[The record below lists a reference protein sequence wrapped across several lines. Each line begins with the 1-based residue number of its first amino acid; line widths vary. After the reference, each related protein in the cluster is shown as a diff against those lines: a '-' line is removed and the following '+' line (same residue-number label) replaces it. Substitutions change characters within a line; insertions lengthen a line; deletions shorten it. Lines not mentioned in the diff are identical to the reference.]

1 MGGLGFLVD
10 LIMIVLGISYLD
22 LSSKQKKMQEKIDL
36 LEKRLDILTVEK
48 NEVDLPFPDIED
60 EGLFKG
66 FDDE

>member
-60 EGLFKG
+60 DVLFKG